1 MQNTGPARLGRPGNQ
16 HSGGRYDF
24 EQTQHPGGGSRR
36 SRRNRIRR
44 SGFRAGHARRGAAR
58 HRPAAG
64 PGFYRYKIGDIEA
77 TAINDGVWMRPLADG
92 FVKNAALDEVKKAQE
107 QAFLPTDVTPIPFTT
122 TVLKT
127 GGKIVLID
135 TGNGNSGAPTS
146 GTWMANFKAAG
157 FDPAQV
163 DTIIISHFHGDH
175 INGMRLKDGSAV
187 FPKAEVMVSA
197 PEWGFWMDDGKMA
210 AAPEGLKG
218 NFNNVRRVFGP
229 MAKDVKQ
236 YEAGKEL
243 APGVTAVAA
252 PGHTPGHTAY
262 VVSSGGG
269 KLILMSDTTNHRRCS
284 CATPNGRR
292 CSTWTATR
300 PSTRVGS
307 SSTWPRRS
315 APGSRSTTR
324 PFRRRALSRR
334 AAAATSSCRCNGCR
348 RSDRHPDLTSAT
360 GAKAPVFLRSG
371 ASWRSAGSGRRKPPG
386 PCYASPR

>member
-1 MQNTGPARLGRPGNQ
+1 MLLN
-16 HSGGRYDF
+16 
-24 EQTQHPGGGSRR
+24 RR
-36 SRRNRIRR
+36 SIL
-44 SGFRAGHARRGAAR
+44 AAA
-58 HRPAAG
+58 PAAAAATVFSAPAFAQG
-64 PGFYRYKIGDIEA
+64 TPAAAAPASGPQQAPGFYRYKIGDIEA

-107 QAFLPTDVTPIPFTT
+107 QAFLPTEVTPIPFTT

-197 PEWGFWMDDGKMA
+197 PEWGYWMDDGKMA

-236 YEAGKEL
+236 YEAGKEI

-262 VVSSGGG
+262 VVSSGSG
-269 KLILMSDTTNHRRCS
+269 KLILMSDTTNHPALFVRHPEWQAVFDMDGGQAVDTRRK
-284 CATPNGRR
+284 
-292 CSTWTATR
+292 
-300 PSTRVGS
+300 
-307 SSTWPRRS
+307 
-315 APGSRSTTR
+315 
-324 PFRRRALSRR
+324 LLDM
-334 AAAATSSCRCNGCR
+334 AAAERARVAFY
-348 RSDRHPDLTSAT
+348 HAPFPAT
-360 GAKAPVFLRSG
+360 GFVAKS
-371 ASWRSAGSGRRKPPG
+371 GSGYEFVPVQWMPTI
-386 PCYASPR
+386 

>member
-1 MQNTGPARLGRPGNQ
+1 MLLN
-16 HSGGRYDF
+16 
-24 EQTQHPGGGSRR
+24 RR
-36 SRRNRIRR
+36 SIL
-44 SGFRAGHARRGAAR
+44 AAA
-58 HRPAAG
+58 PAAAAATVFG
-64 PGFYRYKIGDIEA
+64 APAFAQGTPAAAPPASGPQQAPGFYRYKIGDIEA

-107 QAFLPTDVTPIPFTT
+107 QAFLPTEVTPIPFTT

-197 PEWGFWMDDGKMA
+197 PEWGYWMDDGKMA

-262 VVSSGGG
+262 VVSSGSG
-269 KLILMSDTTNHRRCS
+269 KLILMSDTTNHPALFVRHPEWQAVFDMDGDQARRH
-284 CATPNGRR
+284 APEAPRHGGGR
-292 CSTWTATR
+292 AR
-300 PSTRVGS
+300 PGRVL
-307 SSTWPRRS
+307 P
-315 APGSRSTTR
+315 
-324 PFRRRALSRR
+324 RALPGHGLCREERQRLRVR
-334 AAAATSSCRCNGCR
+334 AGAMDA
-348 RSDRHPDLTSAT
+348 DDLTVILT
-360 GAKAPVFLRSG
+360 
-371 ASWRSAGSGRRKPPG
+371 
-386 PCYASPR
+386 